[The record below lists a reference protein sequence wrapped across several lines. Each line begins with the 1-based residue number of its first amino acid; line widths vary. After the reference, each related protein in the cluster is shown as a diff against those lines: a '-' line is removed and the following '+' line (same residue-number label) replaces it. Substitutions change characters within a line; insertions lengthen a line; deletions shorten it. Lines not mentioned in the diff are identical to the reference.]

1 MRVDSGIKSDARGSH
16 NVDSSAVRLIYD
28 LMSRVFL
35 FAVLI
40 PLFFCQPTIAREP
53 EAIQTIEELEVGIQN
68 KSPATYFALATELY
82 RNGQKD
88 DASFWYYV
96 GEVRY
101 RFLVLAKAKGSG
113 LSEEQAHFW
122 FLSESVGRS
131 IYEKA
136 DQHSAA
142 LMRAIDRALEWDLQQ
157 PNGYTSKSEFRTE
170 HERARQEMLALR
182 ERIKQNP
189 SSLKGNLPSGRGLI
203 SW

>member
-1 MRVDSGIKSDARGSH
+1 
-16 NVDSSAVRLIYD
+16 
-28 LMSRVFL
+28 MSRVFL

-113 LSEEQAHFW
+113 LSE
-122 FLSESVGRS
+122 
-131 IYEKA
+131 
-136 DQHSAA
+136 
-142 LMRAIDRALEWDLQQ
+142 
-157 PNGYTSKSEFRTE
+157 
-170 HERARQEMLALR
+170 
-182 ERIKQNP
+182 
-189 SSLKGNLPSGRGLI
+189 
-203 SW
+203 

>member
-1 MRVDSGIKSDARGSH
+1 
-16 NVDSSAVRLIYD
+16 
-28 LMSRVFL
+28 MSRVFL

-182 ERIKQNP
+182 ERIKIDP
-189 SSLKGNLPSGRGLI
+189 SSLKGRRAAGRGLI

>member
-1 MRVDSGIKSDARGSH
+1 
-16 NVDSSAVRLIYD
+16 
-28 LMSRVFL
+28 MSRVFL

-40 PLFFCQPTIAREP
+40 PLFLCQPTRAREP
-53 EAIQTIEELEVGIQN
+53 EAIQTIAELEAGIQN
-68 KSPATYFALATELY
+68 KPPATYFALATELF

-101 RFLVLAKAKGSG
+101 RFLVLAKAKGSE

-122 FLSESVGRS
+122 FLSESVGQS

-142 LMRAIDRALEWDLQQ
+142 LMRAVDRALEWDLQQ
-157 PNGYTSKSEFRTE
+157 PNGYTSKSEFSTE

-189 SSLKGNLPSGRGLI
+189 SSLKGNLPRGRGLI
-203 SW
+203 SF

>member
-1 MRVDSGIKSDARGSH
+1 LVLRP
-16 NVDSSAVRLIYD
+16 VRLTYD
-28 LMSRVFL
+28 LMLRVFL
-35 FAVLI
+35 FAALT
-40 PLFFCQPTIAREP
+40 PSFFCQLAPAREP
-53 EAIQTIEELEVGIQN
+53 EATQTIEELEIGIQN
-68 KSPATYFALATELY
+68 KSPATYFALATELF
-82 RNGQKD
+82 RKGQKD

-101 RFLVLAKAKGSG
+101 RFLVLAKAKGSD

-122 FLSESVGRS
+122 FLSESVGQS

-142 LMRAIDRALEWDLQQ
+142 LMRAIDRALDWDLQQ

-182 ERIKQNP
+182 ERIKQDP
-189 SSLKGNLPSGRGLI
+189 SSLKGNLPRGHGLI